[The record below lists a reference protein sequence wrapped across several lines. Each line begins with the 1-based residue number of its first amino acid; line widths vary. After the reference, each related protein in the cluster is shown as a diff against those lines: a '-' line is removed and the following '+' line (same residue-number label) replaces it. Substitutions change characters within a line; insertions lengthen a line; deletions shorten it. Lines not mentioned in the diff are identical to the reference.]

1 MEIVLVQP
9 EIPHNAGCA
18 ARLAAAL
25 GLRLH
30 LVEPLGFSLEDR
42 YLKRAGLDY
51 WPAVEL
57 VVHRDWPA
65 TARALGAESPRAFG
79 ERLRLFSARG
89 GRSLFEVAFAADD
102 VLVFGAES
110 SGLPPALLAAH
121 PARRV
126 YVPIRPCV
134 RSLNLA
140 NVVALATYT
149 ALVRAG
155 VPLPDNDG
163 GYAPDARADED
174 VRPAQVAR
182 RVSEA

>member
-1 MEIVLVQP
+1 VELVLVQP
-9 EIPHNAGCA
+9 EIPHNSGCA

-25 GLRLH
+25 GLKLQ

-57 VVHRDWPA
+57 VVHADWDSA
-65 TARALGAESPRAFG
+65 ARVLALGSPRPLA

-89 GRSLFEVAFAADD
+89 GRSLFATGFQPDD
-102 VLVFGAES
+102 VLVFGSETR
-110 SGLPPALLAAH
+110 GLPPELLAQH
-121 PARRV
+121 PEQRV
-126 YVPIRPCV
+126 YIPIRPCV

-155 VPLPDNDG
+155 VPLPENDG
-163 GYAPDARADED
+163 SYAPDARRDQD
-174 VRPAQVAR
+174 VRPADVAR
-182 RVSEA
+182 RGVLR

>member
-1 MEIVLVQP
+1 MEIVLVHP
-9 EIPHNAGCA
+9 EIPHNSGCA

-25 GLRLH
+25 GLRLS

-57 VVHRDWPA
+57 VVHRDWNA
-65 TARALGAESPRAFG
+65 AARALGGQSPRPFA
-79 ERLRLFSARG
+79 ERLRLFTARG
-89 GRSLFEVAFAADD
+89 GRSLFETDFAPDD
-102 VLVFGAES
+102 VLVFGGES
-110 SGLPPALLAAH
+110 RGLPAALLDAH

-126 YVPIRPCV
+126 YIPIRPCV

-140 NVVALATYT
+140 NAVALATYT

-163 GYAPDARADED
+163 AYAPDARADED
-174 VRPAQVAR
+174 VWPAEVAR
-182 RVSEA
+182 RASSG